1 MKDSWKCHVKEF
13 HIIFFFSEE
22 ALNFIAYSVN
32 SDMLIMWFPC
42 TQHENFKTSQ
52 VKTQISYAICFVK
65 HHFCYKLYI

>member
-42 TQHENFKTSQ
+42 TQHENFKSH
-52 VKTQISYAICFVK
+52 K
-65 HHFCYKLYI
+65 